1 MRLLATD
8 AGPLPIRLLRWTARA
23 ASLVS
28 LAFLA
33 MFATSGGAAPTAAEW
48 LLLAF
53 FPIGVA
59 LGMIVAWHREILG
72 GVIAASSLAAF
83 HALLLLDGSRPA
95 PGWWFLVFASPALAV
110 FPSGPLT
117 ACVGVRRA
125 RPAPGGSSLPVQAR
139 TSPGR

>member
-1 MRLLATD
+1 MRMLADDRGT
-8 AGPLPIRLLRWTARA
+8 LSIRVLRWTARA

-33 MFATSGGAAPTAAEW
+33 MFATSGGAAPSAMEW
-48 LLLAF
+48 LLIAF

-95 PGWWFLVFASPALAV
+95 PGWWFLVVASPALALLV
-110 FPSGPLT
+110 
-117 ACVGVRRA
+117 CGVTTRRA
-125 RPAPGGSSLPVQAR
+125 RPRPVA
-139 TSPGR
+139 

>member
-1 MRLLATD
+1 MRMLADDRGT
-8 AGPLPIRLLRWTARA
+8 LSIRVLRWTARA

-33 MFATSGGAAPTAAEW
+33 MFATSGGAAPSAMEW
-48 LLLAF
+48 LLIAF

-83 HALLLLDGSRPA
+83 HALLLLDVSRPA
-95 PGWWFLVFASPALAV
+95 PGWWFLAFASPALALLV
-110 FPSGPLT
+110 
-117 ACVGVRRA
+117 CGVTTRRA
-125 RPAPGGSSLPVQAR
+125 RPQPAA
-139 TSPGR
+139 

>member
-1 MRLLATD
+1 MRMLATD
-8 AGPLPIRLLRWTARA
+8 TGPLSIRVLRWTARA

-33 MFATSGGAAPTAAEW
+33 MFATSGGAAPSGYDW

-53 FPIGVA
+53 FPVGVA
-59 LGMIVAWHREILG
+59 LGMIVAWRREILG

-95 PGWWFLVFASPALAV
+95 AGWWFLVFASPAFVLLACGV
-110 FPSGPLT
+110 TTRFAGP
-117 ACVGVRRA
+117 RRA
-125 RPAPGGSSLPVQAR
+125 V
-139 TSPGR
+139 

>member
-1 MRLLATD
+1 MRMLADDRGT
-8 AGPLPIRLLRWTARA
+8 LSIRILRWTARA

-33 MFATSGGAAPTAAEW
+33 MFATSGGAAPSGYDW

-53 FPIGVA
+53 FPVGMA

-95 PGWWFLVFASPALAV
+95 AGWWFLVFASPAVALL
-110 FPSGPLT
+110 F
-117 ACVGVRRA
+117 CGVTTRFA
-125 RPAPGGSSLPVQAR
+125 RP
-139 TSPGR
+139 

>member
-1 MRLLATD
+1 MRMLATD
-8 AGPLPIRLLRWTARA
+8 AGPLPIRVLRWTAHA

-33 MFATSGGAAPTAAEW
+33 MFATSGGAAPSGYEW

-53 FPIGVA
+53 FPMGVA
-59 LGMIVAWHREILG
+59 IGTIVAWRREILG

-95 PGWWFLVFASPALAV
+95 AGWWFLVFASPALA
-110 FPSGPLT
+110 LL
-117 ACVGVRRA
+117 ACGVTTRFA
-125 RPAPGGSSLPVQAR
+125 RPRSAA
-139 TSPGR
+139 

>member
-1 MRLLATD
+1 MRMLATD
-8 AGPLPIRLLRWTARA
+8 RGPVPIRVLRWTARA

-28 LAFLA
+28 LVFLA
-33 MFATSGGAAPTAAEW
+33 MFATSGGSAPTAAEW

-95 PGWWFLVFASPALAV
+95 AGWWFLVFASPALALLV
-110 FPSGPLT
+110 
-117 ACVGVRRA
+117 CGVTTRFA
-125 RPAPGGSSLPVQAR
+125 RH
-139 TSPGR
+139 